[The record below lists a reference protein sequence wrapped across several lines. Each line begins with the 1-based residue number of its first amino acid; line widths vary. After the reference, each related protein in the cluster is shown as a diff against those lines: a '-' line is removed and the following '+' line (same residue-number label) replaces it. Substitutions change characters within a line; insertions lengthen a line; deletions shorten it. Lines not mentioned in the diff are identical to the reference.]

1 MTRLP
6 KNTAGHFYMKSNNS
20 VMTRIIVFLLV
31 VLLGMGG
38 ALAWWFDSTR
48 AVDPGDPSHISFR
61 VTNGDGVR
69 VIASNLAEENLI
81 RSSTAF
87 FVLVKLMG
95 IERNLQAGEFR
106 LNRTMDSRTIA
117 RELTHGFED
126 VWITT
131 LEGWRNEEIA
141 NVLAKNLDLPESE
154 FLREARIGYM
164 FPDTYLIPQDATAG
178 AIIDI
183 FIKAFNKKVDDR
195 MKADIRTNG
204 MSLEEVVIL
213 ASIVEREGKTDE
225 DRPVIAGILL
235 NRLKAGWPL
244 QADATL
250 QYALGYQAGEK
261 TWWKKALFEEDKKI
275 RSPYNTYQNPGLPP
289 GPISNP
295 GLAAIRSV
303 VYPKQTEYW
312 YYLHDPSGVVHY
324 ATTLEEHNANIVK
337 YLR

>member
-1 MTRLP
+1 
-6 KNTAGHFYMKSNNS
+6 MKSNNT
-20 VMTRIIVFLLV
+20 VVTRVVVFLLV
-31 VLLGMGG
+31 VMLSMGG
-38 ALAWWFDSTR
+38 ALLWWFDATR
-48 AVDPGDPSHISFR
+48 AADTRDRDPVSFR
-61 VTNGDGVR
+61 VNSGDGVR
-69 VIASNLAEENLI
+69 VIASNLAQENLI

-126 VWITT
+126 VWVTT

-141 NVLAKNLDLPESE
+141 THLAKNLDLPESE
-154 FLREARIGYM
+154 FLRGASVGYM

-183 FIKAFNKKVDDR
+183 FTKAFNKKIDDTMR
-195 MKADIRTNG
+195 ADLRVSG
-204 MSLEEVVIL
+204 MTLEDVVTL
-213 ASIVEREGKTDE
+213 ASIVEREGRTDE

-235 NRLKAGWPL
+235 KRLKAGWPL

-261 TWWKKALFEEDKKI
+261 TWWKKSLTEEDKKV
-275 RSPYNTYQNPGLPP
+275 RSPYNTYLNPGLPP

-295 GLAAIRSV
+295 GLAALRAV
-303 VYPKQTEYW
+303 VYPKETEFW
-312 YYLHDPSGVVHY
+312 YYLHDPSGAVHY
-324 ATTLEEHNANIVK
+324 AATLEDHNANIAT